1 MDIPEELQFRDVRK
15 QAPVIISKES
25 RQVLPQNGTK
35 FQQGDSGTTQIVF
48 RLPNEENS
56 STDLSTMW
64 IVADLSISGLD
75 TATYT
80 QVRCNRYNSTNKDLF
95 DTSVANSQNLP
106 VLSCCD
112 SIESALKSVHILVN
126 GSELERFDSYNYLES
141 INNMHTN
148 NANFSNSI
156 GAGCMLMNLNHYE
169 KSKLFLQNATAA
181 RTSSNVVQVAFP
193 LRWAGIANLRSLVP
207 TYMLANGQSS
217 IEIRIFLENANKFL
231 IAGLFNDAI
240 NTAFANRFTPA
251 SNLTYTLDNVRMN
264 YDIVQTSDAYTSSLR
279 SYLASNQ
286 LTLPIDTYYTTQFD
300 IPSTANGWLNF
311 TISTQMSDISAV
323 FIAFCRAS
331 EQSSYTYA
339 STDRFFK
346 PGNLTEA
353 RLQINGKPYP
363 NVNVRLSGD
372 VNLPEAEAYQYLMKA
387 LRQNCSL
394 EVIGNANS
402 NRDSKRSFRIN
413 DRNASTVLLPT
424 NAANSA
430 AAPTKAEF
438 DAAVAVINNT
448 IVASNSITTKEL
460 YSGNGL
466 YYGVNKSPVINNFDV
481 AANQP
486 TANFFEDDSY
496 FFESCSNFCLGFD
509 ISKSNYNNEYEL
521 SGQDL
526 TKSSGLIQVNLRFN
540 GNPQLNT
547 HYVDATPTTALGLQE
562 HAFQAIVVVKHKRIL
577 DIGLDSS
584 QVIY

>member
-35 FQQGDSGTTQIVF
+35 FQQSDSGTTQIVF

-64 IVADLSISGLD
+64 ITADLTVL
-75 TATYT
+75 
-80 QVRCNRYNSTNKDLF
+80 
-95 DTSVANSQNLP
+95 NLP
-106 VLSCCD
+106 AAFTAANAPWGSKDAFLTANLDFLSCCD
-112 SIESALKSVHILVN
+112 SIESAIKQVHILVN
-126 GSELERFDSYNYLES
+126 GSELERHDYYNYEES
-141 INNMHTN
+141 ILNMHTN

-169 KSKLFLQNATAA
+169 KCKLFLSGRSADS
-181 RTSSNVVQVAFP
+181 TSNTVQVSFP
-193 LRWAGIANLRSLVP
+193 LRWAGVANLRSLVP
-207 TYMLANGQSS
+207 TYLLGGGQSA

-231 IAGLFNDAI
+231 IAGEFTNAA
-240 NTAFANRFTPA
+240 NSGFASAFTKITT
-251 SNLTYTLDNVRMN
+251 SLTYQLDNVRLN
-264 YDIVQTSDAYTSSLR
+264 YDVVQTSDAYTSSLR

-300 IPSTANGWLNF
+300 IPVNSTGWMNF

-323 FIAFCRAS
+323 FIGFVKADEQNSYAF
-331 EQSSYTYA
+331 A

-346 PGNLTEA
+346 PRNLEEA

-363 NVNVRLSGD
+363 NVNIRLAGNVD
-372 VNLPEAEAYQYLMKA
+372 LPEAEAYQYLMKA

-394 EVIGNANS
+394 EVIGNANAFKES
-402 NRDSKRSFRIN
+402 RRIYKIN
-413 DRNASTVLLPT
+413 SGNITSAINVASTDIGSKDLLC
-424 NAANSA
+424 A
-430 AAPTKAEF
+430 
-438 DAAVAVINNT
+438 
-448 IVASNSITTKEL
+448 
-460 YSGNGL
+460 NGL
-466 YYGVNKSPVINNFDV
+466 YYGVNKVAPVADAPTINAPTNTNLFYEDAVLFDSPSSFI
-481 AANQP
+481 
-486 TANFFEDDSY
+486 
-496 FFESCSNFCLGFD
+496 LGFD

-526 TKSSGLIQVNLRFN
+526 TKSSGLIQVNLRFGGSAPN
-540 GNPQLNT
+540 QGPAFNT
-547 HYVDATPTTALGLQE
+547 N
-562 HAFQAIVVVKHKRIL
+562 AIVVVKHKRIL